1 MTFRSEGCLNCPWLW
16 AGIDSVLC
24 RINPLRQRNPSAGG
38 KQKTRGGGR
47 WTPEAAGPGG
57 CWPSPAART
66 QGPRPAP
73 LPGLRLCVC
82 ARGRRSQ
89 CLWSGVCTSRLRD
102 SRAPGPPDLATVVL
116 PSGLVPRSSS
126 PDSAAPRKP
135 PGSCFP
141 PPQRF
146 PSAAPSPLPRGARAP
161 PGALTS
167 PGWARAPGTCA
178 AGRGWFSAGDRPLTY
193 GHVCPLCPTWAG
205 TGSQGS
211 GAPRRR
217 WGGREG
223 RGERWRDKETQRKRT
238 EGQGRGRAGSQR
250 LSPSEA
256 SRPLLPCRGPCW
268 EQPWEAGC
276 AAGTRAGPSLAPC
289 AHLQVDSAV
298 VRVAPGGS
306 H

>member
-1 MTFRSEGCLNCPWLW
+1 M
-16 AGIDSVLC
+16 
-24 RINPLRQRNPSAGG
+24 
-38 KQKTRGGGR
+38 RGGGC
-47 WTPEAAGPGG
+47 WTPEAAEPGG

-66 QGPRPAP
+66 QGPKPAP

-161 PGALTS
+161 PGAPTR

-178 AGRGWFSAGDRPLTY
+178 AGRGRVSAGDRPLTY

-238 EGQGRGRAGSQR
+238 RGAGAGKSGLSAPVSLQSLQAPPALSGSLLGAALGGRLCGGDTGRAVTGPVRSLAGGFCSSVSGTWR
-250 LSPSEA
+250 VTLTGPSAQA
-256 SRPLLPCRGPCW
+256 SRHAGLRARRG
-268 EQPWEAGC
+268 
-276 AAGTRAGPSLAPC
+276 GPAP
-289 AHLQVDSAV
+289 
-298 VRVAPGGS
+298 
-306 H
+306 